1 LYTCSYV
8 PEEIIL
14 AAGFQPRRFLPEGC
28 STDTY
33 VHPNTCGYVKSVLEA
48 AVEGAASGAAG
59 IIIANSCDAMR
70 RLYDLWTQYVT
81 TPPAFFLDLP
91 KKADADAITFFASEL
106 RRLAERMECELPGT
120 TVKNEDLQ
128 AAITACNEVRS
139 LMEDVFRAQRCMKR
153 TGLGTAVFDLC
164 LAGTRENKDVFAEK
178 VSRFLAD
185 LTAEK
190 GERKVQRILLTGSL
204 INRRDLVAE
213 IEDAGARVVVL
224 DTCIGLRH
232 YQTPV
237 EEGVPDAM
245 EALARRYLMKPP
257 CARMQGFET
266 RFQYLKGIVED
277 AGLDGVVF
285 YSVKFCDSFLYDV
298 PMMSSRFTELG
309 IPSLCVEGDYTRPD
323 LEQTKTRI
331 AAFLELME

>member
-33 VHPNTCGYVKSVLEA
+33 VHPNTCGYVKSILEA
-48 AVEGAASGAAG
+48 ALDEGASGAAG

-70 RLYDLWTQYVT
+70 KLYDLWTQYVK
-81 TPPAFFLDLP
+81 TPPAFFLDVP

-106 RRLAERMECELPGT
+106 SKLAERMECELPGT
-120 TVKNEDLQ
+120 TVKNEDLR
-128 AAITACNEVRS
+128 AAIAACNEVRS
-139 LMEDVFRAQRCMKR
+139 LMENLFRAQRCVKK

-164 LAGTRENKDVFAEK
+164 LEGTSESKDVFAEK
-178 VSRFLAD
+178 ISRFLAD
-185 LTAEK
+185 LTEEK
-190 GERKVQRILLTGSL
+190 GERKEHRILLTGSL

-232 YQTPV
+232 YETPV
-237 EEGVPDAM
+237 EESVPDAM
-245 EALARRYLMKPP
+245 SALAKRYLIKPA
-257 CARMQGFET
+257 CGRMQGFEK
-266 RFQYLKGIVED
+266 RFEYMKGLAEE
-277 AGLDGVVF
+277 AGLDGIVF

-298 PMMSSRFTELG
+298 PMMSSRFQELG
-309 IPSLCVEGDYTRPD
+309 IPSLCVEGDYTRAD

-331 AAFLELME
+331 AAFLELIE